1 MPIQDSATALII
13 SANGG
18 NESVM
23 ALLLDAK
30 ADLNHA
36 NSVRH
41 FSRDR
46 IPTLFL
52 IVVLILMLIDTD
64 VGVMQSYTMINTG
77 AVNKHVIWDVIMSL
91 DCTLTLRYICLV
103 LHQDGA
109 TALTAAALVGHT
121 PLITLLLDAKAD
133 VNCADKVS

>member
-1 MPIQDSATALII
+1 MPIQDGATALII

-41 FSRDR
+41 FSLSTRQNSD
-46 IPTLFL
+46 IISNCCT
-52 IVVLILMLIDTD
+52 DTD
-64 VGVMQSYTMINTG
+64 V
-77 AVNKHVIWDVIMSL
+77 D
-91 DCTLTLRYICLV
+91 RY
-103 LHQDGA
+103 
-109 TALTAAALVGHT
+109 
-121 PLITLLLDAKAD
+121 
-133 VNCADKVS
+133 